1 MSHWIDQPFLIRVSD
16 NVCLFDLDSE
26 VWSACTVRWLDD
38 SVVEL
43 SVRKYPGLIDCTVE
57 LNLSTNQAFATS
69 GINSVA
75 GTFWAVREWI
85 LSLI

>member
-1 MSHWIDQPFLIRVSD
+1 MSVFSISIRRFGRRGLS
-16 NVCLFDLDSE
+16 
-26 VWSACTVRWLDD
+26 VRWLDD

-43 SVRKYPGLIDCTVE
+43 YVRKYPGLIDCTVE
-57 LNLSTNQAFATS
+57 LNLSINQAFATS